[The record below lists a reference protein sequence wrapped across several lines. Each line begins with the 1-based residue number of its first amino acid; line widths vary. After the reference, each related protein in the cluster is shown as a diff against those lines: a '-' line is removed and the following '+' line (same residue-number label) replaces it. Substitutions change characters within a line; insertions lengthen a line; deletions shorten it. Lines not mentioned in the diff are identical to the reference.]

1 MTTNVQINTEL
12 WEKFTVLAAQRRK
25 RPNRLLE
32 KLVAEY
38 LLIEKDLQLDEM
50 IGQHARRTA
59 YKESD
64 AVELVKRYR
73 QKKRPK

>member
-12 WEKFTVLAAQRRK
+12 WEKFTALAAQRRK

-38 LLIEKDLQLDEM
+38 LSIEKDLQLDEM
-50 IGQHARRTA
+50 IGQHARRTV

-64 AVELVKRYR
+64 AVELVKQYR
-73 QKKRPK
+73 QKKRP

>member
-1 MTTNVQINTEL
+1 MTTTIQINTEL
-12 WEKFTVLAAQRRK
+12 WKKFAALAQQQRK

-38 LLIEKDLQLDEM
+38 LEIQRGLQLDEA
-50 IGQHARRTA
+50 IRKQAKRSGID
-59 YKESD
+59 ESN

-73 QKKRPK
+73 LGRR